1 MRQDGGAG
9 AGAGPS
15 VFVPTAGQVATKG
28 VSAPWLAR
36 TEEAAPPVPVSS
48 GRPPGRRLRL
58 GPRRAVGAF
67 RYRNAIS
74 LSAIGLTLVYVAI
87 AFVVHFLILG
97 FVPALVAVRA
107 LRRREP
113 LARLAILVAVIPFVL
128 FFVRLH

>member
-1 MRQDGGAG
+1 M
-9 AGAGPS
+9 
-15 VFVPTAGQVATKG
+15 
-28 VSAPWLAR
+28 
-36 TEEAAPPVPVSS
+36 PVSS

-113 LARLAILVAVIPFVL
+113 LAPLAILVAVIPFAL